1 MTGSCVEY
9 DQHRGAD
16 DDWLWRERERGGV
29 YEMINMEEQAITASN
44 RLWRGKG

>member
-16 DDWLWRERERGGV
+16 DDRLWREREGV
-29 YEMINMEEQAITASN
+29 YEMINIEEQVITASN
-44 RLWRGKG
+44 R